1 MPSTYNQSFSNFEI
15 DLHADIKKYDLS
27 MSQITMVSNIPIKG
41 VSVASRFMF
50 NSKVMIAL
58 LMTAS
63 LVMSPIVVA
72 DETED
77 IPTNAIGTGI
87 HDSLVAALSQAGLV
101 STLSGDGPF
110 TVFAPTDD
118 AFAAAGIDLASFD
131 TDEENATLF
140 DILTYHVVLGQ
151 VMSTNLTD
159 GMTATALNGDDL
171 SFTVSADAVTVS
183 GATVTLADVPA
194 SNGVIHV
201 IDTVLMPPVPAPV
214 IPEGCDYL
222 VGIDDSGYAFDHTS
236 LEIAVGET
244 VCWIWTDSS
253 MAHNVAE
260 TATAEDTTR
269 LVGGLY
275 SGAATSSVDYRVTF
289 DANETFTYICEPHAT
304 MNMNG
309 IVVVGTGVEDVVT
322 PTEKE
327 DSDATPGFG
336 GALLVLAVM
345 GAVLVT
351 TQRSKLD

>member
-1 MPSTYNQSFSNFEI
+1 MNQ
-15 DLHADIKKYDLS
+15 LS
-27 MSQITMVSNIPIKG
+27 MVSNIHIKG

-77 IPTNAIGTGI
+77 IPTNAVGTGV
-87 HDSLVAALSQAGLV
+87 HDSLVAALAHAGLV

-110 TVFAPTDD
+110 TVFAPTDA
-118 AFAAAGIDLASFD
+118 AFTAAGIDLASFD
-131 TDEENATLF
+131 TDEEIATLV
-140 DILTYHVVLGQ
+140 DILTYHVVSGQ
-151 VMSTNLTD
+151 VLSTDLTD
-159 GMTATALNGDDL
+159 GMKATALNGDEL
-171 SFTVSADAVTVS
+171 SFTVSADGVTVS
-183 GATVTLADVPA
+183 GATVTSADVMT

-201 IDTVLMPPVPAPV
+201 IDKVLMPSADAPT
-214 IPEGCDYL
+214 IPDGCDYL
-222 VGIDDSGYAFDHTS
+222 VGIDDTGYAFDHTS

-244 VCWIWTDSS
+244 VCWIWTDSG

-260 TATAEDTTR
+260 TASAEDTTR

-275 SGAATSSVDYRVTF
+275 SGAASTTVDYRVTF
-289 DANETFTYICEPHAT
+289 DANETFTYICEPHAS

-309 IVVVGTGVEDVVT
+309 VVVVGTGVEDVSEPV
-322 PTEKE
+322 EK
-327 DSDATPGFG
+327 DTDATPGFG
-336 GALLVLAVM
+336 GALLVLAIM